1 MGENETV
8 IGANLAA
15 ASIALVAAC
24 LLLPVR
30 TSAAAR
36 PIAILCLA
44 AALWSAGAAW
54 NYAEPGPNASA
65 NACILAAAAS
75 AAAAAFVAAQRLV
88 SGRWSIP
95 TLVTIVFFIEPI
107 VIVFVRLVVFPDLTS
122 AEFRRTVPFIVHAAY
137 CFALLLSV
145 ILTLNIRQRHPQRR
159 VRIFVLMSQVLVIA
173 IIAMEV
179 SASEQTQFVLVLAA
193 LFAVWVARHPEDWST
208 SRARADSLLN
218 DIGVFLFVFD
228 HLGRL
233 KDWNGPADR
242 LIELI
247 TGQRPQGELTAAE
260 ILGRPLPFEDGE
272 PIDLNLV
279 GGRMRTSAHIHRVD
293 PTSRTGRSDWVVM
306 LRPVRSSVSTSSF
319 PSISG
324 ALAGHDP
331 ATQTLNQRETIELLR
346 AATTSRHAAVRVDV
360 LPADAQAREDET
372 MFVVARRLE
381 MMFPSVRW
389 GRLADWAFVAVFRPA
404 QAQQAKLLIDDEAQ
418 TALGLDASVAT
429 TICVPTPGEDAERFV
444 RRVQLLHSPYGS
456 SDR

>member
-1 MGENETV
+1 VV

-15 ASIALVAAC
+15 AALALVAAF
-24 LLLPVR
+24 LLPGR
-30 TSAAAR
+30 ASTAAR
-36 PIAILCLA
+36 PIAILCIA
-44 AALWSAGAAW
+44 AALWSVGAAW
-54 NYAEPGPNASA
+54 NYAEPGSNSSA

-95 TLVTIVFFIEPI
+95 TLVTIVFFVEPL
-107 VIVFVRLVVFPDLTS
+107 VIVFLRLVVYPDLSS
-122 AEFRRTVPFIVHAAY
+122 AEFRRTTPFIVHAAY

-145 ILTLNIRQRHPQRR
+145 ILTLNVRQRHPQRR
-159 VRIFVLMSQVLVIA
+159 VQIFVLTSQVLVIA

-179 SASEQTQFVLVLAA
+179 SASEQTHFVVVLAA
-193 LFAVWVARHPEDWST
+193 LFAVWAARHPDDWSN

-218 DIGVFLFVFD
+218 SIGVFLFVFD

-233 KDWNGPADR
+233 KDWNGVADP
-242 LIELI
+242 LIEMI
-247 TGQRPQGELTAAE
+247 TGQRPQRELTAAQ
-260 ILGRPLPFEDGE
+260 ILGRPLPFEDGQ
-272 PIDLNLV
+272 PIDLNLR
-279 GGRMRTSAHIHRVD
+279 GGRMRTSAHIHKVD

-306 LRPVRSSVSTSSF
+306 LRPVRSSVSQSSF

-331 ATQTLNQRETIELLR
+331 ATQTLNQRETLDLLR
-346 AATTSRHAAVRVDV
+346 AATTSGHAAVRVDV

-389 GRLADWAFVAVFRPA
+389 GRLSAWVFVAMFKPDEA
-404 QAQQAKLLIDDEAQ
+404 DQAKLLIDDEAQ

-429 TICVPTPGEDAERFV
+429 TICVPTRGEDSDRFV
-444 RRVQLLHSPYGS
+444 LRVQLLHSPYGS
-456 SDR
+456 SDF